1 MITSP
6 YDKYRQSSVQTSSPA
21 QLLLMM
27 FDGAIR
33 FGKAAL
39 EGIESAD
46 FNKVSTNL
54 GKAQTIVNELITTLD
69 NSYEVS
75 KGLASMYE
83 YINYLF
89 IESNIKKSKEQAEEA
104 IGYLLELRQTFA
116 QASKMTAEQDLQH
129 G

>member
-39 EGIESAD
+39 EGIDSSD

-69 NSYEVS
+69 NTYEVS

-116 QASKMTAEQDLQH
+116 QASKMNITQDQQH

>member
-6 YDKYRQSSVQTSSPA
+6 YDKYRQSAVQTSSPS
-21 QLLLMM
+21 QLVLML

-33 FGKAAL
+33 FAKTGMD
-39 EGIESAD
+39 GIDERD
-46 FNKVSTNL
+46 FGKVSLFL
-54 GKAQTIVNELITTLD
+54 GKAQSIVNELLATLD
-69 NSYEVS
+69 RTYEVS
-75 KGLASMYE
+75 NNLAAMYE

-89 IESNIKKSKEQAEEA
+89 VESNLKKSKEQAEEA

-116 QASKMTAEQDLQH
+116 QAAKMTAGQDLQH

>member
-6 YDKYRQSSVQTSSPA
+6 YDKYRQSSVTTSSPS
-21 QLLLMM
+21 QLLLML

-33 FGKAAL
+33 FGK
-39 EGIESAD
+39 SAMEAMD
-46 FNKVSTNL
+46 GGDYSKVSTNL

-69 NSYEVS
+69 QTYDVS
-75 KGLASMYE
+75 KSLSALYE

-104 IGYLLELRQTFA
+104 IGYLFELRQTFA
-116 QASKMTAEQDLQH
+116 QAAKVAAGQELQH

>member
-39 EGIESAD
+39 EGIDSAD

-83 YINYLF
+83 YINHLF

-104 IGYLLELRQTFA
+104 IGYLMDLRQTFA
-116 QASKMTAEQDLQH
+116 QASKMTAGQDLQH

>member
-6 YDKYRQSSVQTSSPA
+6 YDKYRQSAVQTSNPS
-21 QLLLMM
+21 QLLLML

-54 GKAQTIVNELITTLD
+54 GKAQTIVNELIATLD
-69 NSYEVS
+69 SSYDVS
-75 KGLASMYE
+75 KNLAAIYE

-89 IESNIKKSKEQAEEA
+89 IESNVKKSKSQAEEA
-104 IGYLLELRQTFA
+104 IGYLVELRQSFA
-116 QASKMTAEQDLQH
+116 QAAKMTAGLDLQH

>member
-1 MITSP
+1 MIRSP
-6 YDKYRQSSVQTSSPA
+6 YDKYRQSSVNTSSPS

-39 EGIESAD
+39 EGMETSD
-46 FNKVSTNL
+46 YSKVSTNL

-69 NSYEVS
+69 NSYDVS
-75 KGLASMYE
+75 KSLAALYE
-83 YINYLF
+83 YINHLL
-89 IESNIKKSKEQAEEA
+89 IESNIKKTKAPAEEA
-104 IGYLLELRQTFA
+104 IGYLMELRVTFA
-116 QASKMTAEQDLQH
+116 EAAKLTAGQDQNH

>member
-75 KGLASMYE
+75 KGLSSMYE

-116 QASKMTAEQDLQH
+116 QASKMTAEQEPQH